1 MPIIISPVRGKSAAS
16 MGLAVSWQDSQFIMI
31 VTDKGLVSCG
41 VIDVAVMNRAGAAIA
56 VARGTKEKP
65 LVTVEDLLAAPIAE
79 VTEKAAAYGAAPG
92 MTGKEALEILSG

>member
-1 MPIIISPVRGKSAAS
+1 MPITILPVRGKSAAA
-16 MGLAVSWQDSQFIMI
+16 MGLAVSWQDSQFVMI

-41 VIDVAVMNRAGAAIA
+41 VIDMAVMNRAGAAIA

-65 LVTVEDLLAAPIAE
+65 LVTVDDLLAARIAE
-79 VTEKAAAYGAAPG
+79 VTEKAAAYGITPG